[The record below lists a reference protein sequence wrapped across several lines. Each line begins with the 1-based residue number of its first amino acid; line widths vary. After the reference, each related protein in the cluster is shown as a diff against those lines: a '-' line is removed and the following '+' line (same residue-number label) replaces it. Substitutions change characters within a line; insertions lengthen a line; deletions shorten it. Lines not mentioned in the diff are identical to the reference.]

1 MIVLRTVVDEEK
13 ECDVDEVIWHGNIL
27 TKG

>member
-1 MIVLRTVVDEEK
+1 MLRTVVDEEE

-27 TKG
+27 KSMTS